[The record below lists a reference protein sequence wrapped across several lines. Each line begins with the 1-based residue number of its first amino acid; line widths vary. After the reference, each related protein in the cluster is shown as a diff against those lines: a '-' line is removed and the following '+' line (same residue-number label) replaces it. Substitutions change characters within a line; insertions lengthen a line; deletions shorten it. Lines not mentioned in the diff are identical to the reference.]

1 MKAVLEARRR
11 VSSASGRLPHMST
24 LRFVLGDQLNR
35 RIASLTDLD
44 SETDTVLMVEVADEA
59 TYVRHHKQKIALIF
73 SAMRHFARDLEAEGV
88 SVDYVRL
95 DDPRNTGSFTVELAR
110 AVERHRPGRVV
121 VTEPGEWRVWEEMRR
136 WGERLGVP
144 VEIRADN
151 RFLCSR
157 AEFGRWAEGQKSY
170 RMEFFY
176 REMRRRTGFLMD
188 GDAPEGGR
196 WNFDRENRKPLPKR
210 LAPPEPP
217 RFEPD
222 AITREV
228 LDLVASRFE
237 DHFGRLE
244 PFRWPVTREAAL
256 LALQDFITHRLSLY
270 GDFQDAMR
278 TGSDF
283 LFHSALSTSLN
294 IGLLTAEEVC
304 IAVERAYRDGIA
316 PLNAAEGFV
325 RQVIGWR
332 EYVRGVYWHRMPA
345 YAATNA
351 LGADR
356 RLPWFYWSG
365 ETDMNCLRDCIRSTA
380 ENAWAHHIQRLM
392 VTGNFALIAGIRPS
406 ELEEWYLVVYAD
418 AYEWV
423 ELPNVHGMILWAD
436 GGVMGSKPY
445 AASGAYINR
454 MSDYCAG
461 CRYDVR
467 RRTGPDACP
476 FNALYWDFVMRH
488 EDRLRANGR
497 MKLIYDALDRMSDGQ
512 RDEIRESAQTF
523 LGSAEMAPDPPPE
536 RARPTLQHS
545 LL

>member
-1 MKAVLEARRR
+1 
-11 VSSASGRLPHMST
+11 MST

-44 SETDTVLMVEVADEA
+44 PETDAVLMVEVADEA

-88 SVDYVRL
+88 RVDYVRL
-95 DDPRNTGSFTVELAR
+95 DDPLNTGSFTGELAR
-110 AVERHRPGRVV
+110 AVESRRPDRVV
-121 VTEPGEWRVWEEMRR
+121 VTEPGEWRVWDEMRR

-144 VEIRADN
+144 VEIRSDN

-157 AEFGRWAEGQKSY
+157 AEFDRWAEGQRSY

-196 WNFDRENRKPLPKR
+196 WNFDRENRKALPKR
-210 LAPPEPP
+210 VSPPEPP

-228 LDLVASRFE
+228 LDLVASRF
-237 DHFGRLE
+237 DGHFGRLE

-256 LALQDFITHRLSLY
+256 GALQDFITHRLSSY

-278 TGSDF
+278 AGSDF

-294 IGLLTAEEVC
+294 LGLLTAEEVC
-304 IAVERAYRDGIA
+304 VAVERAYRDGVA

-332 EYVRGVYWHRMPA
+332 EYIRGVYWHRMPA

-351 LGADR
+351 LGAER

-365 ETDMNCLRDCIRSTA
+365 ETQMNCLRDCIRSTA

-392 VTGNFALIAGIRPS
+392 VTGNFALVAGIRPS

-467 RRTGPDACP
+467 QRTGPDACP

-497 MKLIYDALDRMSDGQ
+497 MKLIYDALDRMSEGQ
-512 RDEIRESAQTF
+512 RVDIRESARAF
-523 LGSAEMAPDPPPE
+523 LLSDEMSPEPPPE
-536 RARPTLQHS
+536 NVRPPLQPG